1 MYWSN
6 SHLHTGETFIT
17 LWSAFDR
24 PHFLISCHQYS
35 DARKTSRKKLLGTF
49 YSQHR
54 GRGEPFTDT
63 LSHSRPPTHMHHACL
78 HTHTYIRT
86 GNSKCSLRP
95 SCRGRKVKRP
105 GENPRTHTRGTHA
118 KNPTQRGA
126 VAKEQNCSSAGGVIT
141 CERGVGLFTWTCVR
155 VLAGPWWR
163 WQRLEAGEGG
173 EPLMTRQPTSWKID
187 GTMKCIFKNKPTG
200 CI

>member
-1 MYWSN
+1 M
-6 SHLHTGETFIT
+6 HE
-17 LWSAFDR
+17 
-24 PHFLISCHQYS
+24 
-35 DARKTSRKKLLGTF
+35 KLQGKSF
-49 YSQHR
+49 P
-54 GRGEPFTDT
+54 EPFIVTT
-63 LSHSRPPTHMHHACL
+63 EGGGSPSQTHSVTADHLLTCTMHACT
-78 HTHTYIRT
+78 HTHIHT

-105 GENPRTHTRGTHA
+105 GENPRTHMRGTHA

-141 CERGVGLFTWTCVR
+141 CERSVGLFTWTCVR
-155 VLAGPWWR
+155 VLAGPWWC

-200 CI
+200 CV